1 MKEKKTTSSTQSV
14 DVRKI
19 LLGMIGER
27 IVASYLRKRGHEVEE
42 SLNVFDT
49 EKDMLVD
56 GNKVEVKT
64 QVPIVIEDSFGIT
77 PSQKAKIMGSH
88 RVYFLS
94 VPLQRTED
102 DLEGTIFEM
111 DPRDP
116 SLKAHKWLTHKGRE
130 MICFPRRQ
138 AAMKQVH
145 RITDERIL
153 KQLKMLSTSY
163 L

>member
-1 MKEKKTTSSTQSV
+1 MSTKKTITSTQSV

-27 IVASYLRKRGHEVEE
+27 IVASFLRKRGHEVEE

-56 GNKVEVKT
+56 GKKVEVKT
-64 QVPIVIEDSFGIT
+64 QVPIVVEDSFGIT
-77 PSQKAKIMGSH
+77 PSQMAKIKGSH
-88 RVYFLS
+88 RVYFVS
-94 VPLQRTED
+94 VPLQRNED
-102 DLEGTIFEM
+102 DLEGTIFEL
-111 DPRDP
+111 DP
-116 SLKAHKWLTHKGRE
+116 SDPSIRAHRWSTHKGRE

-138 AAMKQVH
+138 AAMKMIH
-145 RITDERIL
+145 HITDEKIL
-153 KQLKMLSTSY
+153 EQLKMLSTSY

>member
-1 MKEKKTTSSTQSV
+1 
-14 DVRKI
+14 
-19 LLGMIGER
+19 MIGER
-27 IVASYLRKRGHEVEE
+27 IVASYLRKCGHEVEE

-64 QVPIVIEDSFGIT
+64 QVPIVVEDSFGIT
-77 PSQKAKIMGSH
+77 PNQKAKVMGSH

-94 VPLQRTED
+94 VPLHKTED

-111 DPRDP
+111 DPLDP

-138 AAMKQVH
+138 AAMKQVY
-145 RITDERIL
+145 RISDERIL